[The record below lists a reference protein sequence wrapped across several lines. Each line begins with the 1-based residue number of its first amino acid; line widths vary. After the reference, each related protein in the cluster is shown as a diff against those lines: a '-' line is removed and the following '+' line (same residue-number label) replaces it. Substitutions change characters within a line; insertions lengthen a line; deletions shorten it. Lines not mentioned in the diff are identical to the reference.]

1 MRKDWVAIFKVK
13 VKVTARVQT
22 IGQSMLV
29 LYNIHHDDND
39 DYDEYEDYD
48 NEEDN
53 R

>member
-1 MRKDWVAIFKVK
+1 MRKDWVAIFK